1 MSILG
6 PNGQPVAPDRKLTD
20 QEIIHAM
27 GTHRQQL
34 ERLSIGQIQSG
45 LFTEWATNQLIEKL
59 ALVQDALAQANITVD
74 LSIDPSGFPAWA
86 EARYAE
92 VQEEEKTRAMGK
104 ISLEDK

>member
-6 PNGQPVAPDRKLTD
+6 PDGQPVAPTRKLTD

-27 GTHRQQL
+27 GTHRNQL

-45 LFTEWATNQLIEKL
+45 LFTEWVTNQLTDKL
-59 ALVQDALAQANITVD
+59 TAIQDALAQAGVTVD
-74 LSIDPSGFPAWA
+74 LTIDPAGFPAWA
-86 EARYAE
+86 QARYE
-92 VQEEEKTRAMGK
+92 QVQEEEKAQAMGK